1 MDGLY
6 PSWENDNRVARKFC
20 NLLGN
25 DVYDKRDFIC
35 EGSSIHADGE
45 NDPQY
50 ALSKPRP
57 DTMLAAWKNWRS
69 QPRRLTAEQVHKDG
83 QELGITLYGQYLQCL

>member
-1 MDGLY
+1 MGRRSGRPVSLVG
-6 PSWENDNRVARKFC
+6 NDNRVAHKFC
-20 NLLGN
+20 DLLGN

-45 NDPQY
+45 SAPQY

-57 DTMLAAWKNWRS
+57 DAMLVVWKSWHSIR
-69 QPRRLTAEQVHKDG
+69 DG
-83 QELGITLYGQYLQCL
+83 

>member
-1 MDGLY
+1 MDDLY

-20 NLLGN
+20 DLLGN

-35 EGSSIHADGE
+35 EGSSIHADGK

-57 DTMLAAWKNWRS
+57 DTMLAAWKN
-69 QPRRLTAEQVHKDG
+69 
-83 QELGITLYGQYLQCL
+83 